1 MNNRLTEFLLPDLGV
16 RGALV
21 EYESGVEAMLGSRPY
36 PADVRKL
43 LAQTVAAMPLLA
55 AHTKLEGR
63 ISLQFQHDE
72 GAARLLIAQVEH
84 GRGGSPEAALRV
96 RGMAQANADAQGGFA
111 ALLTGGWHGPLGR
124 APGGE
129 RG

>member
-1 MNNRLTEFLLPDLGV
+1 
-16 RGALV
+16 
-21 EYESGVEAMLGSRPY
+21 MLGSRPY

-72 GAARLLIAQVEH
+72 GAVQLLIAQVEH
-84 GRGGSPEAALRV
+84 GRGGSPATGLLV
-96 RGMAQANADAQGGFA
+96 RGMAKANADAQGDFA
-111 ALLTGGWHGPLGR
+111 ALLTGGRLGLQIGR
-124 APGGE
+124 AAWRE
-129 RG
+129 RVCQSVWIWVG